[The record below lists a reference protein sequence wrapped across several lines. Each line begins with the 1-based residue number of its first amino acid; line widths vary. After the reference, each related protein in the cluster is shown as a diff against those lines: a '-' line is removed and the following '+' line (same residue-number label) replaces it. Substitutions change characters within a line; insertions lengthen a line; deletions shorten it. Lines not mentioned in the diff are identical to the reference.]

1 MKIGYCRVSSND
13 QTLNLQKDALKKA
26 GCEKIFSD
34 TASGASS
41 SRPGLD
47 LCLDQLRKGDTLVVW
62 RLDRLGRSLKH
73 LLTLVEDFS
82 TKGIGFVSLTEA
94 IDTTTSGGKLV
105 FSIFGANDWS
115 SRLRFAEFERQII
128 KERTNAGLTAA
139 RARGRRGGRKEQHNS
154 KKISTAVKLAD
165 TSPDTIADICKHL
178 GISRSTYYRR
188 RAVLLK

>member
-1 MKIGYCRVSSND
+1 MSSND

-34 TASGASS
+34 TVSGAKE

-47 LCLDQLRKGDTLVVW
+47 KCLDQLREGDTLIVW

-82 TKGIGFVSLTEA
+82 TRGIGFVSLTEA
-94 IDTTTSGGKLV
+94 IDTTSSGGRLV

-115 SRLRFAEFERQII
+115 SRLRFAEFERRII
-128 KERTNAGLTAA
+128 QERTFAGLAAA
-139 RARGRRGGRKEQHNS
+139 RARGRKGGRKEKHS
-154 KKISTAVKLAD
+154 DKKILTAIKLAD
-165 TSPDTIADICKHL
+165 DSPKTIEEICQSL
-178 GISRSTYYRR
+178 GISKATYRSSVTLVRE
-188 RAVLLK
+188 

>member
-47 LCLDQLRKGDTLVVW
+47 QCLNQLRKGDTLVVW

-82 TKGIGFVSLTEA
+82 NRGIEFVSLTEA

-105 FSIFGANDWS
+105 FSIFGAI
-115 SRLRFAEFERQII
+115 AEFERQII
-128 KERTNAGLTAA
+128 KERTNAGLAAA
-139 RARGRRGGRKEQHNS
+139 RARGRKGGRKEQHNS

-188 RAVLLK
+188 RADLLK

>member
-34 TASGASS
+34 TVSRAKE

-47 LCLDQLRKGDTLVVW
+47 QCLDQLREDDILVVW

-82 TKGIGFVSLTEA
+82 NRGIGFVSLTEA

-115 SRLRFAEFERQII
+115 SCLRFAKFKRQILQ
-128 KERTNAGLTAA
+128 ERTFAGLAPA
-139 RARGRRGGRKEQHNS
+139 RVRGRKGGRKKQHNS

-165 TSPDTIADICKHL
+165 TSLNTIADICKHL

-188 RAVLLK
+188 RTQLTN

>member
-1 MKIGYCRVSSND
+1 MSCETFLMKIGYCRVSSND

-34 TASGASS
+34 TGSGASS

-47 LCLDQLRKGDTLVVW
+47 QCLDQLRKGDTLVVW

-82 TKGIGFVSLTEA
+82 NRGIEFVSLTEA

-105 FSIFGANDWS
+105 FSIFGAI
-115 SRLRFAEFERQII
+115 AEFERQII
-128 KERTNAGLTAA
+128 KERTNAGLASA
-139 RARGRRGGRKEQHNS
+139 RARGRKGGRKEQHNS

-188 RAVLLK
+188 RADLLK

>member
-1 MKIGYCRVSSND
+1 MSYETFFMKIGYCRVSSND

-47 LCLDQLRKGDTLVVW
+47 QCLDQLRKGDTLVVW

-105 FSIFGANDWS
+105 FSIFGAI
-115 SRLRFAEFERQII
+115 AEFERQII
-128 KERTNAGLTAA
+128 RERTNAGLAAA
-139 RARGRRGGRKEQHNS
+139 RARGKKGGRKEQHNS

-165 TSPDTIADICKHL
+165 TLPDTIADICKHL

-188 RAVLLK
+188 RADLLK

>member
-34 TASGASS
+34 TV
-41 SRPGLD
+41 SRAKESRLGLD
-47 LCLDQLRKGDTLVVW
+47 QCLDQLREDDILVVW
-62 RLDRLGRSLKH
+62 RLNRLGRSLKH

-105 FSIFGANDWS
+105 FSIFGAI
-115 SRLRFAEFERQII
+115 AKFERQII
-128 KERTNAGLTAA
+128 RERTNAGLAAA
-139 RARGRRGGRKEQHNS
+139 RARGRKGGRKEQHNS
-154 KKISTAVKLAD
+154 KKIVTAVKLAD

-178 GISRSTYYRR
+178 GISRSTYYRH
-188 RAVLLK
+188 RADLLK

>member
-1 MKIGYCRVSSND
+1 MSYETFFMKIGYCRISSND

-26 GCEKIFSD
+26 RCEKIFSD

-47 LCLDQLRKGDTLVVW
+47 QCLDQLRKGDTLVVW

-105 FSIFGANDWS
+105 FSIFGAI
-115 SRLRFAEFERQII
+115 AEFERQII
-128 KERTNAGLTAA
+128 RERTNAGLTAA

-188 RAVLLK
+188 RADLNK

>member
-1 MKIGYCRVSSND
+1 MSYETFLMIIGYCRVSSND

-47 LCLDQLRKGDTLVVW
+47 QCLDQLRKGDTLVVW

-105 FSIFGANDWS
+105 FSIFGAI
-115 SRLRFAEFERQII
+115 AEFERQII
-128 KERTNAGLTAA
+128 RERTNAGLAAA
-139 RARGRRGGRKEQHNS
+139 RARGKKGGRKEQHNS

-188 RAVLLK
+188 RADLLN